1 MPETTLETPV
11 TPSIA
16 ATTQKSST
24 LPGSRSV
31 NTVCRSTDTIA
42 CVTQPM
48 TIELTS
54 AAMYT
59 ARRPRRNA
67 AGLPA

>member
-1 MPETTLETPV
+1 MAT
-11 TPSIA
+11 
-16 ATTQKSST
+16 TTQKSCA

-31 NTVCRSTDTIA
+31 NTVWRSTDTIA

-54 AAMYT
+54 TAM
-59 ARRPRRNA
+59 
-67 AGLPA
+67 